1 MNEDLNNL
9 TEPGTYYSKNDATT
23 GSLTNCPLTTLGFTM
38 TVNYSTGNDPSYIC
52 QTIYGRTTSFLP
64 IRYVRYKSGSNWG
77 EWYSFSDDA
86 TNKIPCSNITYS
98 SDNKE
103 SAMNLVNN
111 PTKIFGE
118 RDTPYCIIFN
128 DSVGDSIFSGGK
140 SAIFGYTYYN
150 DTHGAQLVMRYG
162 MRLRYRTKTSGTW
175 AGLKNITLA

>member
-1 MNEDLNNL
+1 M
-9 TEPGTYYSKNDATT
+9 YA
-23 GSLTNCPLTTLGFTM
+23 
-38 TVNYSTGNDPSYIC
+38 
-52 QTIYGRTTSFLP
+52 RH
-64 IRYVRYKSGSNWG
+64 KSSSEWG
-77 EWYSFSDDA
+77 EWYSFSNDA
-86 TNKIPCSNITYS
+86 TKIPCSNITYS

-150 DTHGAQLVMRYG
+150 DTHGAQLIMRYG
-162 MRLRYRTKTSGTW
+162 MELQYRTKTSGTW
-175 AGLKNITLA
+175 AGLKNITLT